1 MAKKKN
7 KTGIIGGKKPMSS
20 SELRK
25 FVSDRDYEDY
35 KKAKKKYGD
44 RGQAGQDMIDAEVD
58 RRIKVEE
65 RDKEFI
71 YQYGKDAPKA
81 RGFGTKEYS
90 NPPRK
95 PRMK

>member
-1 MAKKKN
+1 MAIKGAKKQ
-7 KTGIIGGKKPMSS
+7 MSS

-25 FVSDRDYEDY
+25 FISDRDYAEY
-35 KKAKKKYGD
+35 KKAQKKYGD
-44 RGQAGQDMIDAEVD
+44 RGKAGEDMIDADRD
-58 RRIKVEE
+58 RRIKAVE

-81 RGFGTKEYS
+81 RGFGTKAYS

-95 PRMK
+95 PKM